1 MPALPHS
8 LKVFLC
14 HASADKEI
22 VRDLY
27 QRLVTDGVDAWL
39 DAEKLLPGQNWQEEI
54 PRAVRD
60 SDVVV
65 ICLSK
70 SSVTKEGY
78 VQKEIGF
85 ALDKAKEMPE
95 GRIFLI
101 PARLERCELPHR
113 LGDFQCVD
121 LFDQQGYQR
130 LMVSLQTRAE
140 QITASRHSE
149 GREARREAAARVE
162 LLPGTLLTLGGTNHV
177 VHDSIARHIAGKMN
191 IQAARASDQVMQED
205 VGILHISFAPNY
217 PNLHAEKSRL
227 LHRAH
232 NMNEAAFHCPYLPV
246 IKRIS
251 PRDEKDVWLI
261 SQWIKPMSLSKYY
274 PANDPLPGTESL
286 NRLLGYAIDI
296 CDALAALHK
305 RREVHGGVSENA
317 IVTKQGIGAVLIDPA
332 FAGNPLAWKLTSRPF
347 DPRVDIKAL
356 GDVLYR
362 IITHQAAGSGPV
374 RQFNSSMPAELE
386 TLIAKAQNGTTGH
399 VLELK
404 HALIQIR
411 KKVRS

>member
-1 MPALPHS
+1 
-8 LKVFLC
+8 
-14 HASADKEI
+14 
-22 VRDLY
+22 
-27 QRLVTDGVDAWL
+27 
-39 DAEKLLPGQNWQEEI
+39 
-54 PRAVRD
+54 
-60 SDVVV
+60 
-65 ICLSK
+65 
-70 SSVTKEGY
+70 
-78 VQKEIGF
+78 
-85 ALDKAKEMPE
+85 
-95 GRIFLI
+95 
-101 PARLERCELPHR
+101 
-113 LGDFQCVD
+113 
-121 LFDQQGYQR
+121 
-130 LMVSLQTRAE
+130 
-140 QITASRHSE
+140 
-149 GREARREAAARVE
+149 
-162 LLPGTLLTLGGTNHV
+162 
-177 VHDSIARHIAGKMN
+177 
-191 IQAARASDQVMQED
+191 
-205 VGILHISFAPNY
+205 
-217 PNLHAEKSRL
+217 
-227 LHRAH
+227 
-232 NMNEAAFHCPYLPV
+232 
-246 IKRIS
+246 
-251 PRDEKDVWLI
+251 
-261 SQWIKPMSLSKYY
+261 MSLSKYY